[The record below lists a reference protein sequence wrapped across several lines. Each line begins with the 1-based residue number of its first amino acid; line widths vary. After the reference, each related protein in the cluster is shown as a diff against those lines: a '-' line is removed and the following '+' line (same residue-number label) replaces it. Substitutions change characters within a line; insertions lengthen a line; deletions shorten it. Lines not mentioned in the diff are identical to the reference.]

1 MYCCVLCAKKR
12 GLKIS
17 QSNVIL
23 YTATHIANVE
33 HLTIIFLLYPRHA
46 RDETN
51 KNKRRKNARYEEK
64 ELSSLLCV
72 HSVHAVCTFNS
83 HNMTRFECLHKLA
96 TILFSHS
103 HSMSL
108 DYKAYNFR
116 SASCRELKFKL
127 KKKRNKSALFKFDP
141 YQSGR
146 LNNRKRAC
154 FQFNMNEGKRIE
166 CTNERTPSGFVCL
179 NSIDFC

>member
-1 MYCCVLCAKKR
+1 MGQDEQKQKKKKCTIR
-12 GLKIS
+12 R
-17 QSNVIL
+17 
-23 YTATHIANVE
+23 E
-33 HLTIIFLLYPRHA
+33 RIIFFVVC
-46 RDETN
+46 TQCT
-51 KNKRRKNARYEEK
+51 
-64 ELSSLLCV
+64 LS
-72 HSVHAVCTFNS
+72 VCTFNS

-166 CTNERTPSGFVCL
+166 CTNERIPSGFVCL